1 MMSDIERE
9 YHDETTTV
17 ETIAEPEAELTTP
30 PPLEDDITEVV
41 DVTDVTTDEDGAAEA
56 PAPAKKDNRNW
67 FVIHTYSGYENKV
80 KANLERR
87 IHSMNMADKIFRVLV
102 PMEDEVEFKDGK
114 RKITPK
120 KVFPGYVLVEM
131 IMDDQSWYVVRNT
144 QGVTGFVGS
153 PGPGE
158 KPVPL
163 QEKEVKTILKQ
174 MGIET
179 PKLKIDFAKGDRV
192 KVTSGPFFDFTGV
205 VDEIQPEKERVRA
218 LISIFGRETPGRAR
232 VLPGRKGLGYT
243 TLRLRRFAPTLR
255 VTKILLGTTPPH
267 ETLGGEGTLS
277 RSVPQRRKTW
287 DALEPGWARSA
298 AT

>member
-1 MMSDIERE
+1 MYDTDRQEIETAEPPSDKSIIDDTQMGDVAAVSEE
-9 YHDETTTV
+9 PVAEQV
-17 ETIAEPEAELTTP
+17 PVAEPESEMVELEGETVD
-30 PPLEDDITEVV
+30 LE
-41 DVTDVTTDEDGAAEA
+41 AEA
-56 PAPAKKDNRNW
+56 APAKPKDNRSW
-67 FVIHTYSGYENKV
+67 FVVHTYSGYENKV

-87 IHSMNMADKIFRVLV
+87 IHSMGMQDKIFRVLV

-163 QEKEVKTILKQ
+163 QDKEVKTILKQ
-174 MGIET
+174 MGIEA
-179 PKLKIDFAKGDRV
+179 PKLKIDFKKGDRV

-205 VDEIQPEKERVRA
+205 VDEIAPEKERLRA
-218 LISIFGRETPGRAR
+218 LISIFGRETP
-232 VLPGRKGLGYT
+232 V
-243 TLRLRRFAPTLR
+243 
-255 VTKILLGTTPPH
+255 
-267 ETLGGEGTLS
+267 E
-277 RSVPQRRKTW
+277 
-287 DALEPGWARSA
+287 LEFFQVEKV
-298 AT
+298 

>member
-1 MMSDIERE
+1 MYEIEHQE
-9 YHDETTTV
+9 LG
-17 ETIAEPEAELTTP
+17 IAEPATEEPIIDDTKMGDAAGATVEGGLVEEVLVEEVPAEELEA
-30 PPLEDDITEVV
+30 
-41 DVTDVTTDEDGAAEA
+41 AAEEAA
-56 PAPAKKDNRNW
+56 PKPKDNRNW
-67 FVIHTYSGYENKV
+67 FVVHTYSGYENKV

-87 IHSMNMADKIFRVLV
+87 IHSMGMQDKIFRVLV

-163 QEKEVKTILKQ
+163 QDKEVKTILKQ
-174 MGIET
+174 MGIEA
-179 PKLKIDFAKGDRV
+179 PKLKIDFKKGDRV

-205 VDEIQPEKERVRA
+205 VDEIAPEKERLRA
-218 LISIFGRETPGRAR
+218 LISIFGRETP
-232 VLPGRKGLGYT
+232 V
-243 TLRLRRFAPTLR
+243 
-255 VTKILLGTTPPH
+255 
-267 ETLGGEGTLS
+267 E
-277 RSVPQRRKTW
+277 
-287 DALEPGWARSA
+287 LEFFQVEKV
-298 AT
+298 

>member
-1 MMSDIERE
+1 MYDIEHRE
-9 YHDETTTV
+9 H
-17 ETIAEPEAELTTP
+17 
-30 PPLEDDITEVV
+30 
-41 DVTDVTTDEDGAAEA
+41 TTDEPSVEETQIDDTQMGDLAAAIEEPVVEEA
-56 PAPAKKDNRNW
+56 TEDAIETASEEAALETTSDEAALEMTSDEAALETTPVKPKDNRNW
-67 FVIHTYSGYENKV
+67 FVVHTYSGYENKV

-87 IHSMNMADKIFRVLV
+87 IHSMGMQDKIFRVLV

-163 QEKEVKTILKQ
+163 QDKEVKTILKQ
-174 MGIET
+174 MGIEA
-179 PKLKIDFAKGDRV
+179 PKLKIDFKKGDRV

-205 VDEIQPEKERVRA
+205 VDEIAPEKERLRA
-218 LISIFGRETPGRAR
+218 LISIFGRETP
-232 VLPGRKGLGYT
+232 V
-243 TLRLRRFAPTLR
+243 
-255 VTKILLGTTPPH
+255 
-267 ETLGGEGTLS
+267 E
-277 RSVPQRRKTW
+277 
-287 DALEPGWARSA
+287 LEFFQVEKV
-298 AT
+298 

>member
-1 MMSDIERE
+1 MYDIDRQEIEAAEPTSDEPIIDDTQMGDVAGVS
-9 YHDETTTV
+9 DEPVAEQAPVTEVETETV
-17 ETIAEPEAELTTP
+17 ELEGETGEIEAE
-30 PPLEDDITEVV
+30 
-41 DVTDVTTDEDGAAEA
+41 A
-56 PAPAKKDNRNW
+56 APAKPKDNRSW
-67 FVIHTYSGYENKV
+67 FVVHTYSGYENKV

-87 IHSMNMADKIFRVLV
+87 IHSMGMQDKIFRVLV

-163 QEKEVKTILKQ
+163 QDKEVKTILKQ
-174 MGIET
+174 MGIEA
-179 PKLKIDFAKGDRV
+179 PKLKIDFKKGDRV

-205 VDEIQPEKERVRA
+205 VDEIAPEKERLRA
-218 LISIFGRETPGRAR
+218 LISIFGRETP
-232 VLPGRKGLGYT
+232 V
-243 TLRLRRFAPTLR
+243 
-255 VTKILLGTTPPH
+255 
-267 ETLGGEGTLS
+267 E
-277 RSVPQRRKTW
+277 
-287 DALEPGWARSA
+287 LEFFQVEKV
-298 AT
+298 

>member
-1 MMSDIERE
+1 MFEIDRE
-9 YHDETTTV
+9 Q
-17 ETIAEPEAELTTP
+17 L
-30 PPLEDDITEVV
+30 
-41 DVTDVTTDEDGAAEA
+41 GNAEA
-56 PAPAKKDNRNW
+56 LGETPVIDDTEMADLDGSVPERTEIPAEEVFGSDEPALSEDAAVAPEDERPAKAPAKPKDDRNW
-67 FVIHTYSGYENKV
+67 FVVHTYSGYENKV

-87 IHSMNMADKIFRVLV
+87 IHSMGMADKIFRVLV

-163 QEKEVKTILKQ
+163 QDKEVKTILKQ
-174 MGIET
+174 MGIEA
-179 PKLKIDFAKGDRV
+179 PKLKIDFKKGDRV

-205 VDEIQPEKERVRA
+205 VDEIQPEKERLRA
-218 LISIFGRETPGRAR
+218 LISIFGRETP
-232 VLPGRKGLGYT
+232 V
-243 TLRLRRFAPTLR
+243 
-255 VTKILLGTTPPH
+255 
-267 ETLGGEGTLS
+267 E
-277 RSVPQRRKTW
+277 
-287 DALEPGWARSA
+287 LEFFQVEKV
-298 AT
+298 

>member
-1 MMSDIERE
+1 MYEIEHQELGITEPPTEEPIIDDTQMSD
-9 YHDETTTV
+9 
-17 ETIAEPEAELTTP
+17 AA
-30 PPLEDDITEVV
+30 
-41 DVTDVTTDEDGAAEA
+41 GAAVEVGLVEEVPGEELETPAEGTA
-56 PAPAKKDNRNW
+56 PKPKDNRNW
-67 FVIHTYSGYENKV
+67 FVVHTYSGYENKV

-87 IHSMNMADKIFRVLV
+87 IHSMGMQDKIFRVLV

-163 QEKEVKTILKQ
+163 QDKEVKTILKQ
-174 MGIET
+174 MGIEA
-179 PKLKIDFAKGDRV
+179 PKLKIDFKKGDRV

-205 VDEIQPEKERVRA
+205 VDEIAPEKERLRA
-218 LISIFGRETPGRAR
+218 LISIFGRETP
-232 VLPGRKGLGYT
+232 V
-243 TLRLRRFAPTLR
+243 
-255 VTKILLGTTPPH
+255 
-267 ETLGGEGTLS
+267 E
-277 RSVPQRRKTW
+277 
-287 DALEPGWARSA
+287 LEFFQVEKV
-298 AT
+298 

>member
-1 MMSDIERE
+1 MFDFNRDQFVATEPEEPAEMP
-9 YHDETTTV
+9 
-17 ETIAEPEAELTTP
+17 IAEEP
-30 PPLEDDITEVV
+30 
-41 DVTDVTTDEDGAAEA
+41 AAEA
-56 PAPAKKDNRNW
+56 PYLEDPIIEEAAGEEAVGEETVAEESTGEEAVAEHGVGEESGIEEPSARAKPKDNRNW
-67 FVIHTYSGYENKV
+67 FVVHTYSGYENKV

-87 IHSMNMADKIFRVLV
+87 IHSMGMQDKIFRVLV

-163 QEKEVKTILKQ
+163 QDKEVKTILKQ
-174 MGIET
+174 MGIEA
-179 PKLKIDFAKGDRV
+179 PKLKIDFKKGDRV

-205 VDEIQPEKERVRA
+205 VDEIAPEKERLRA
-218 LISIFGRETPGRAR
+218 LISIFGRETP
-232 VLPGRKGLGYT
+232 V
-243 TLRLRRFAPTLR
+243 
-255 VTKILLGTTPPH
+255 
-267 ETLGGEGTLS
+267 E
-277 RSVPQRRKTW
+277 
-287 DALEPGWARSA
+287 LEFFQVEKV
-298 AT
+298 

>member
-1 MMSDIERE
+1 MYDTDRQEVE
-9 YHDETTTV
+9 TADPPKDESIIDDTQMGDVAGVSEEPLAEQAPVAEFESETV
-17 ETIAEPEAELTTP
+17 ELEGESGELEAEA
-30 PPLEDDITEVV
+30 
-41 DVTDVTTDEDGAAEA
+41 G
-56 PAPAKKDNRNW
+56 PAKPKDNRSW
-67 FVIHTYSGYENKV
+67 FVVHTYSGYENKV

-87 IHSMNMADKIFRVLV
+87 IHSMGMQDKIFRVLV

-163 QEKEVKTILKQ
+163 QDKEVKTILKQ
-174 MGIET
+174 MGIEA
-179 PKLKIDFAKGDRV
+179 PKLKIDFKKGDRV

-205 VDEIQPEKERVRA
+205 VDEIAPEKERLRA
-218 LISIFGRETPGRAR
+218 LISIFGRETP
-232 VLPGRKGLGYT
+232 V
-243 TLRLRRFAPTLR
+243 
-255 VTKILLGTTPPH
+255 
-267 ETLGGEGTLS
+267 E
-277 RSVPQRRKTW
+277 
-287 DALEPGWARSA
+287 LEFFQVEKV
-298 AT
+298 

>member
-1 MMSDIERE
+1 MYDIERQE
-9 YHDETTTV
+9 LGAEEPSIGEAIIDDSQMGDLTGAIEEPPVNEAAADSRTT
-17 ETIAEPEAELTTP
+17 AESAKDTEAAP
-30 PPLEDDITEVV
+30 
-41 DVTDVTTDEDGAAEA
+41 AEEPA
-56 PAPAKKDNRNW
+56 GEIAPAKPKDNRNW
-67 FVIHTYSGYENKV
+67 FVVHTYSGYENKV

-87 IHSMNMADKIFRVLV
+87 IHSMGMQDKIFRVLV

-163 QEKEVKTILKQ
+163 QDKEVKTILKQ
-174 MGIET
+174 MGIEA
-179 PKLKIDFAKGDRV
+179 PKLKIDFKKGDRV

-205 VDEIQPEKERVRA
+205 VDEIAPEKERLRA
-218 LISIFGRETPGRAR
+218 LISIFGRETP
-232 VLPGRKGLGYT
+232 V
-243 TLRLRRFAPTLR
+243 
-255 VTKILLGTTPPH
+255 
-267 ETLGGEGTLS
+267 E
-277 RSVPQRRKTW
+277 
-287 DALEPGWARSA
+287 LEFFQVEKV
-298 AT
+298 

>member
-1 MMSDIERE
+1 MFEIGHEPLR
-9 YHDETTTV
+9 
-17 ETIAEPEAELTTP
+17 EPEELSEESTIDDSQMGDLAGTADE
-30 PPLEDDITEVV
+30 PLVADATEELDLEAVV
-41 DVTDVTTDEDGAAEA
+41 APSA
-56 PAPAKKDNRNW
+56 PATAAKPKDNRNW
-67 FVIHTYSGYENKV
+67 FVVHTYSGYENKV

-87 IHSMNMADKIFRVLV
+87 IHSMGMQDKIFRVLV

-163 QEKEVKTILKQ
+163 QDKEVKTILKQ
-174 MGIET
+174 MGIEA
-179 PKLKIDFAKGDRV
+179 PKLKIDFKKGDRV

-205 VDEIQPEKERVRA
+205 VDEIAPEKERLRA
-218 LISIFGRETPGRAR
+218 LISIFGRETP
-232 VLPGRKGLGYT
+232 V
-243 TLRLRRFAPTLR
+243 
-255 VTKILLGTTPPH
+255 
-267 ETLGGEGTLS
+267 E
-277 RSVPQRRKTW
+277 
-287 DALEPGWARSA
+287 LEFFQVEKV
-298 AT
+298 

>member
-1 MMSDIERE
+1 MHSTMFDIDRDAFAPAETLAEENTIDDSQMSDAAGSVDEPALAHELAEEEPAVDAPIE
-9 YHDETTTV
+9 DDV
-17 ETIAEPEAELTTP
+17 IAEDTVV
-30 PPLEDDITEVV
+30 EDTVADEIVA
-41 DVTDVTTDEDGAAEA
+41 EDGTGDDGVA
-56 PAPAKKDNRNW
+56 PMRGPKDNRNL
-67 FVIHTYSGYENKV
+67 FVVHTYSGYENKV

-87 IHSMNMADKIFRVLV
+87 IHSMGMQDKIFRVLV

-163 QEKEVKTILKQ
+163 QDKEVKTILKQ
-174 MGIET
+174 MGIEA
-179 PKLKIDFAKGDRV
+179 PKLKIDFKKGDRV

-205 VDEIQPEKERVRA
+205 VDEIAPEKERLRA
-218 LISIFGRETPGRAR
+218 LISIFGRETP
-232 VLPGRKGLGYT
+232 V
-243 TLRLRRFAPTLR
+243 
-255 VTKILLGTTPPH
+255 
-267 ETLGGEGTLS
+267 E
-277 RSVPQRRKTW
+277 
-287 DALEPGWARSA
+287 LEFFQVEKV
-298 AT
+298 

>member
-1 MMSDIERE
+1 MQDTMFETGRE
-9 YHDETTTV
+9 PSFEPAEELREEVIVDDSQMGDVAGAADLQAEV
-17 ETIAEPEAELTTP
+17 DVQPEADLQPQEEEAEP
-30 PPLEDDITEVV
+30 
-41 DVTDVTTDEDGAAEA
+41 A
-56 PAPAKKDNRNW
+56 PRGKKDNRNW
-67 FVIHTYSGYENKV
+67 FVVHTYSGYENKV

-87 IHSMNMADKIFRVLV
+87 IHSMGMQDKIFRVLV

-163 QEKEVKTILKQ
+163 QDKEVKTILKQ
-174 MGIET
+174 MGIEA
-179 PKLKIDFAKGDRV
+179 PKLKIDFKKGDRV

-205 VDEIQPEKERVRA
+205 VDEIAPEKERLRA
-218 LISIFGRETPGRAR
+218 LISIFGRETP
-232 VLPGRKGLGYT
+232 V
-243 TLRLRRFAPTLR
+243 
-255 VTKILLGTTPPH
+255 
-267 ETLGGEGTLS
+267 E
-277 RSVPQRRKTW
+277 
-287 DALEPGWARSA
+287 LEFFQVEKV
-298 AT
+298 

>member
-1 MMSDIERE
+1 MYEIEPQE
-9 YHDETTTV
+9 LGITEPPTEEPMIDDTQMGDAAGAV
-17 ETIAEPEAELTTP
+17 AEPIADEEATA
-30 PPLEDDITEVV
+30 
-41 DVTDVTTDEDGAAEA
+41 DEATSDEA
-56 PAPAKKDNRNW
+56 PADEESSEESLAEAATPKPKDNRNW
-67 FVIHTYSGYENKV
+67 FVVHTYSGYENKV

-87 IHSMNMADKIFRVLV
+87 IHSMGMADKIFRVLV

-163 QEKEVKTILKQ
+163 QDKEVKTILKQ
-174 MGIET
+174 MGIEA
-179 PKLKIDFAKGDRV
+179 PKLKIDFKKGDRV

-205 VDEIQPEKERVRA
+205 VDEIAPEKERLRA
-218 LISIFGRETPGRAR
+218 LISIFGRETP
-232 VLPGRKGLGYT
+232 V
-243 TLRLRRFAPTLR
+243 
-255 VTKILLGTTPPH
+255 
-267 ETLGGEGTLS
+267 E
-277 RSVPQRRKTW
+277 
-287 DALEPGWARSA
+287 LEFFQVEKV
-298 AT
+298 

>member
-1 MMSDIERE
+1 MYDIEHQE
-9 YHDETTTV
+9 LGIDAPALEGA
-17 ETIAEPEAELTTP
+17 TIDDSRMGDLAGATEAPLAEPTIVEEPLAQEPVVNEAEVQ
-30 PPLEDDITEVV
+30 DS
-41 DVTDVTTDEDGAAEA
+41 AAEA
-56 PAPAKKDNRNW
+56 APAKPKDNRNW
-67 FVIHTYSGYENKV
+67 FVVHTYSGYENKV

-87 IHSMNMADKIFRVLV
+87 IHSMGMQDKIFRVLV

-163 QEKEVKTILKQ
+163 QDKEVKTILKQ
-174 MGIET
+174 MGIEA
-179 PKLKIDFAKGDRV
+179 PKLKIDFKKGDRV

-205 VDEIQPEKERVRA
+205 VDEITPEKERLRA
-218 LISIFGRETPGRAR
+218 LISIFGRETP
-232 VLPGRKGLGYT
+232 V
-243 TLRLRRFAPTLR
+243 
-255 VTKILLGTTPPH
+255 
-267 ETLGGEGTLS
+267 E
-277 RSVPQRRKTW
+277 
-287 DALEPGWARSA
+287 LEFFQVEKV
-298 AT
+298 

>member
-1 MMSDIERE
+1 MHDNMFDVDRDRSVATQPEPDDAPVDDVFAEEPATEAPFVEDDVVEDAAIE
-9 YHDETTTV
+9 ETATEESATEGFGTEGSVTEGSVVV
-17 ETIAEPEAELTTP
+17 ESAPGASVSEEPSAEEAVTAEPATP
-30 PPLEDDITEVV
+30 R
-41 DVTDVTTDEDGAAEA
+41 
-56 PAPAKKDNRNW
+56 KRKDNRNW
-67 FVIHTYSGYENKV
+67 FVVHTYSGYENKV

-87 IHSMNMADKIFRVLV
+87 IHSMGMQDKIFRVLV

-163 QEKEVKTILKQ
+163 QDKEVKTILKQ
-174 MGIET
+174 MGIEA
-179 PKLKIDFAKGDRV
+179 PKLKIDFRKGDRV

-205 VDEIQPEKERVRA
+205 VDEIAPEKERLRA
-218 LISIFGRETPGRAR
+218 LISIFGRETP
-232 VLPGRKGLGYT
+232 V
-243 TLRLRRFAPTLR
+243 
-255 VTKILLGTTPPH
+255 
-267 ETLGGEGTLS
+267 E
-277 RSVPQRRKTW
+277 
-287 DALEPGWARSA
+287 LEFFQVEKV
-298 AT
+298 

>member
-1 MMSDIERE
+1 M
-9 YHDETTTV
+9 HDNMFDVDRDQSVATEPHEASVDDVFAEEPATEAPFVEDAVVEDTV
-17 ETIAEPEAELTTP
+17 ENPVIEESATEESGIEESAPEDSVAEGSVVDELAPEAFVTEEPSAEGPVTAEP
-30 PPLEDDITEVV
+30 
-41 DVTDVTTDEDGAAEA
+41 AA
-56 PAPAKKDNRNW
+56 PRKRKDNRNW
-67 FVIHTYSGYENKV
+67 FVVHTYSGYENKV

-87 IHSMNMADKIFRVLV
+87 IHSMGMQDKIFRVLV

-163 QEKEVKTILKQ
+163 QDKEVKTILKQ
-174 MGIET
+174 MGIEA
-179 PKLKIDFAKGDRV
+179 PKLKIDFRKGDRV

-205 VDEIQPEKERVRA
+205 VDEIAPEKERLRA
-218 LISIFGRETPGRAR
+218 LISIFGRETP
-232 VLPGRKGLGYT
+232 V
-243 TLRLRRFAPTLR
+243 
-255 VTKILLGTTPPH
+255 
-267 ETLGGEGTLS
+267 E
-277 RSVPQRRKTW
+277 
-287 DALEPGWARSA
+287 LEFFQVEKV
-298 AT
+298 